1 MDPNEKII
9 EKQSGKGKRNKNKKV
24 ELKLWELDVKRHPIL
39 LKDGD
44 HIGVR
49 VLTGP
54 AGVVED
60 DYQTEEDRVAG
71 ESFRI
76 LSE

>member
-1 MDPNEKII
+1 MK
-9 EKQSGKGKRNKNKKV
+9 
-24 ELKLWELDVKRHPIL
+24 LKELDVKRHPIL

-49 VLTGP
+49 VLAGP
-54 AGVVED
+54 AGIVED
-60 DYQTEEDRVAG
+60 DYQTEEDRIAG

-76 LSE
+76 LNE

>member
-1 MDPNEKII
+1 MTLNEI
-9 EKQSGKGKRNKNKKV
+9 
-24 ELKLWELDVKRHPIL
+24 DVKRHPIL

-49 VLTGP
+49 LLVGATGSI
-54 AGVVED
+54 ED
-60 DYQTEEDRVAG
+60 DYQTEEDRIAG
-71 ESFRI
+71 EEFRI

>member
-1 MDPNEKII
+1 M
-9 EKQSGKGKRNKNKKV
+9 EKQGSKGKGKNKRQQKPIEV
-24 ELKLWELDVKRHPIL
+24 KLADLDIKRHPIL

-49 VLTGP
+49 LLSGPTGTI
-54 AGVVED
+54 ED

-71 ESFRI
+71 EEFRI
-76 LSE
+76 MTEK